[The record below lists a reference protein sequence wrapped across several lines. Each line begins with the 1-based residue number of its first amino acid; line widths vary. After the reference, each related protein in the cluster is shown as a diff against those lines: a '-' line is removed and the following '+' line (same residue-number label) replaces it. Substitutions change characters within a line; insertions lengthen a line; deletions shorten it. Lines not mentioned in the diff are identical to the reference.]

1 MKAFLKNFLNVEL
14 ADEIMNELDSQIQ
27 KFKITSDP
35 VLFRDSLKSTDKK
48 IYDSELGHTQEIRS
62 FEYVIMGNRLM
73 TVNPGYF
80 DENSISVLQK
90 NTNTIVR
97 RKFNGDIVSDH
108 WDYFI
113 VIYIPPKFCQKIS

>member
-1 MKAFLKNFLNVEL
+1 MKLLLKNVLNDVEL
-14 ADEIMNELDSQIQ
+14 AEEIMKKLDPQIQ

-62 FEYVIMGNRLM
+62 FEYVIMGDRLM
-73 TVNPGYF
+73 VINPGFF
-80 DENSISVLQK
+80 DENSICVIQK
-90 NTNTIVR
+90 HTNTIR

-108 WDYFI
+108 WDYSA
-113 VIYIPPKFCQKIS
+113 VIYVPDKIS